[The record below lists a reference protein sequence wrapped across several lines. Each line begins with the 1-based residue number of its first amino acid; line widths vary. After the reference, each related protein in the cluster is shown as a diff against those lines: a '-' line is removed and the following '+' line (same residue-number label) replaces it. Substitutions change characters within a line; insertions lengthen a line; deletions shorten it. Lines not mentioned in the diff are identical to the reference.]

1 MNQDISFYT
10 GVKPYNE
17 SDNKTEQLI
26 SLFDSISDEYDHFNQ
41 FASLGLAKHWRRI
54 SVALLKKYRS
64 EKILDIACGTADMCL
79 LMADKLNPLEI
90 TGIDVSSE
98 MLRVGRQKI
107 NDQGLSRLIQLQTGD
122 SSTLN
127 FPSESFDI
135 VTVAF
140 GIRNFE
146 KLTDSIQEMNRVLK
160 PGGVLLIVEVNE
172 PKSKMMKSLYKMY
185 MNFIISMTVFVF
197 GQDRKSYK
205 YLANSMAA
213 FPSREKLVNILE
225 KYQFKLMRI
234 KNFNFEVCTAY
245 LMQKN

>member
-1 MNQDISFYT
+1 MNREISFYT

-17 SDNKTEQLI
+17 SDSKTEQLI

-54 SVALLKKYRS
+54 SVAMLKGFRS
-64 EKILDIACGTADMCL
+64 DKIIDIACGTADMCL
-79 LMADKLNPLEI
+79 LMADKLKPEVI

-107 NDQGLSRLIQLQTGD
+107 KGKGLSNLIHIETGD
-122 SSTLN
+122 SSAIN
-127 FPSESFDI
+127 FPSESYDI

-146 KLTDSIQEMNRVLK
+146 KLTDSIQEMNRLLK

-172 PKSKMMKSLYKMY
+172 PQSKMMKSLYKIY
-185 MNFIISMTVFVF
+185 MNLIISMTVFLF
-197 GQDRKSYK
+197 GQDRKSYM

-213 FPSREKLVNILE
+213 FPSREKLVGILE
-225 KYQFKLMRI
+225 KHQFKLLKI
-234 KNFNFEVCTAY
+234 KNFSFEVCTAY
-245 LMQKN
+245 LMQKS